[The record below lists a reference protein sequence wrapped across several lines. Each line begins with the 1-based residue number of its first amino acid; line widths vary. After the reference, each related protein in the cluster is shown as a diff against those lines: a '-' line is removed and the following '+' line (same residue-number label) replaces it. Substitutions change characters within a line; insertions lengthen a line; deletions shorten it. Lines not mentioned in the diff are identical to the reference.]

1 MAEIAQ
7 APIIPGQ
14 TFVPPNG
21 PPNPMEVDGAA
32 AQAPAPVQPAIVPET
47 VVPVEPSE
55 TLYIQNLNEKVK
67 IEQMKATLRSLFKG
81 YGKILDVVAHGNLRM
96 RGQAFVSFESK
107 EAAAKALKEVKN
119 FPLYAKPMQ
128 ISFAKT
134 RSDAVVKEMDPEH
147 FEQHHSTRVAAKRR
161 KRWDNPHQ
169 RKRKAKRAAA
179 ADATNSAAAATAPR
193 RPVVQMPD
201 EYLPPNK
208 ILFLQNLPT
217 DVRQEQLL
225 ALFGQYPG
233 LAEVRMI
240 PTKKD
245 IAFVEFVD
253 EATSTVAKE
262 ALHNYKLDGEN
273 KIKITF
279 ARK

>member
-1 MAEIAQ
+1 MAEIAP
-7 APIIPGQ
+7 APVIPGQ
-14 TFVPPNG
+14 TFVSPNA
-21 PPNPMEVDGAA
+21 PPNPMDVDGAV
-32 AQAPAPVQPAIVPET
+32 APAPVQPALVPET
-47 VVPVEPSE
+47 GLLVEASE

-67 IEQMKATLRSLFKG
+67 IEQMKSTLRSLFKG
-81 YGKILDVVAHGNLRM
+81 YGKVLDVVAHGNLRM

-128 ISFAKT
+128 ISFAKS
-134 RSDAVVKEMDPEH
+134 RSDAVVKELDPEH
-147 FEQHHSTRVAAKRR
+147 YEQHHSTRVAAKRR

-179 ADATNSAAAATAPR
+179 ADATNSAATATAPR